1 MQFTGQD
8 MLWLV
13 GSLSRIFR
21 IPFDAQLV
29 RQQFPPP
36 YSRTALIS
44 ALQALDFKVGEMQ
57 LTDENITTL
66 ERMPFPVIAFFAE
79 KVEQEASG
87 EVKSEARVDSSSDS
101 GLEGAESSE
110 NGGERGDD
118 AGGEEKIELV
128 KPALLIKAD
137 AERVLFFRAGAEKP
151 ETISLS
157 EFKQHFSVDI
167 LLVARAAKQPTSEDD
182 DDVQA
187 PPPPPGQE
195 PFGFKWFIPE
205 LLKHKRIWR
214 DVLVA
219 SLSIQLIGLVTPLF
233 TQVIIDKVVVHQ
245 TKSTLIAIAIG
256 LVMFMLFSSAMTWLR
271 QYFVLHTG
279 NRIDAVLG
287 SQVFRHL
294 LHLPMPYFE
303 HRPTGTLVAR
313 LHGVETVREFISGA
327 AVTLL
332 LDLPFLL
339 IFLAVMF
346 WYSWQLTLISILL
359 MSLITA
365 ASVIVTP
372 AFREKLNHQF
382 MLGAKNQAFLT
393 EYVAGIETVKSLQME
408 PVLEQRY
415 GEFLANY
422 LAAGF
427 STKQLSNSFNVLVNA
442 LEQIMTLSILV
453 VGALLVMKNDGF
465 TIGMLVAFQMFA
477 SRMTQ
482 PMMRLAGLWQEFQQA
497 NISVKRLGDLMDA
510 PVEPH
515 TLTPS
520 RAQSKTGGRI
530 ELKDVSFR
538 YSDKHPYL
546 YRNLN
551 LVLQPGKLSLLM
563 GPSGC
568 GKSTLAKMLQ
578 GFYWPSDGSI
588 LLDGYDL
595 RHLAANELRANF
607 GVVPQETRLF
617 SGTIYDNLQ
626 LANPHA
632 GFEEIVQVCKMAEIH
647 QVIEQLPQGYQT
659 PVGEQGVGLSGGQ
672 RQRIAIARALLKR
685 PRVLIFDEAV
695 SNLDQQTAEHFAGTI
710 NKLKGRVTMLFITH
724 QLPKALKV
732 DEVIHFGKR
741 ESTNEPEA
749 DPAKQESPGQGQG
762 VRAPAQPAAPSAP
775 HPAPNAREGNA
786 SQPGGDPA
794 GTDSAS

>member
-1 MQFTGQD
+1 MHYTGQD
-8 MLWLV
+8 MLWLI

-21 IPFDAQLV
+21 IPFDPQLI

-36 YSRTALIS
+36 YSRTSLLN
-44 ALQALDFKVGEMQ
+44 ALQALDFKVGEWH
-57 LTDENITTL
+57 LDDKTPSELASI
-66 ERMPFPVIAFFAE
+66 PFPAVAFLCDSAATPETNSSPQNTAPESEQGEPVPQAEEPPKLIAP
-79 KVEQEASG
+79 V
-87 EVKSEARVDSSSDS
+87 
-101 GLEGAESSE
+101 
-110 NGGERGDD
+110 
-118 AGGEEKIELV
+118 
-128 KPALLIKAD
+128 LLIKAD
-137 AERVLFFRAGAEKP
+137 AERVLFFRAGAEQP
-151 ETISLS
+151 ETVPLN
-157 EFKQHFSVDI
+157 EFTRLFRTDI
-167 LLVARAAKQPTSEDD
+167 LLIARKEKSPTDLDEASAASNQKEPT
-182 DDVQA
+182 
-187 PPPPPGQE
+187 

-205 LLKHKRIWR
+205 LMKHKRIWR
-214 DVLVA
+214 DVLIA
-219 SLSIQLIGLVTPLF
+219 SLAIQLVGLVTPLF

-245 TKSTLIAIAIG
+245 TQSTLIAIAVG

-287 SQVFRHL
+287 SHVFRHM
-294 LHLPMPYFE
+294 LHLPVPYFE
-303 HRPTGTLVAR
+303 QRPTGTLVAR

-327 AVTLL
+327 AVSLL
-332 LDLPFLL
+332 LDFPFLL

-346 WYSWQLTLISILL
+346 WYSWQLSLIALLL
-359 MSLITA
+359 MSLITL
-365 ASVIVTP
+365 ASLLVTP
-372 AFREKLNHQF
+372 ALRDRLNEQF
-382 MLGAKNQAFLT
+382 MLGAKNQAFVT
-393 EYVAGIETVKSLQME
+393 EYVAGMETVKSLQME
-408 PVLEQRY
+408 PVLVQKY
-415 GEFLANY
+415 GDNLAQY
-422 LAAGF
+422 LAASF
-427 STKQLSNSFNVLVNA
+427 STKQLSNSFNVVVNA

-453 VGALLVMKNDGF
+453 VGALLVMQNDGF

-482 PMMRLAGLWQEFQQA
+482 PMLRLASLWQEFQQA
-497 NISVKRLGDLMDA
+497 NIAVKRLGDLMDV
-510 PVEPH
+510 PTEPYS
-515 TLTPS
+515 LTPA
-520 RAQSKTGGRI
+520 RAQGGAGGSV

-551 LVLQPGKLSLLM
+551 LMLKPGKLTVLM

-632 GFEEIVQVCKMAEIH
+632 GFEEIVHVCKMAEIH

-659 PVGEQGVGLSGGQ
+659 PVGENGVGLSGGQ
-672 RQRIAIARALLKR
+672 KQRIAIARALLKH

-695 SNLDQQTAEHFAGTI
+695 SNLDMQTAEHFAATI
-710 NKLKGRVTMLFITH
+710 NKLKGKVTMLFITH
-724 QLPKALKV
+724 QLPKALQV
-732 DEVIHFGKR
+732 DEILNFGKQ
-741 ESTNEPEA
+741 EAGEPANATAAEA
-749 DPAKQESPGQGQG
+749 
-762 VRAPAQPAAPSAP
+762 
-775 HPAPNAREGNA
+775 A
-786 SQPGGDPA
+786 SVQ
-794 GTDSAS
+794 